1 MTDPQYK
8 TMITRQ
14 RKWMIYLLALFV
26 LGWGFL
32 PYQDVF
38 LGLILGAVLSFFN
51 LWLMQRKINQMGQA
65 AEKNQT
71 FRAMGTFSRM
81 AAGALA
87 ILIALRFQQHFHLIA
102 VVLGL
107 MTTYVVIMIEF
118 LFSRFKD

>member
-1 MTDPQYK
+1 MADQQYN
-8 TMITRQ
+8 TMVTRQ

-32 PYQDVF
+32 PYKDVF
-38 LGLILGAVLSFFN
+38 LGLILGTVLSFFN

-65 AEKNQT
+65 AEENRT
-71 FRAMGTFSRM
+71 ARAFGTFSRM
-81 AAGALA
+81 AAAGLA
-87 ILIALRFQQHFHLIA
+87 ILIALRFHQHFHLIA